1 MSGQRRDEA
10 YDGWSRLHGG
20 LDPRTSVWVAGWV
33 RLSHACARPL
43 AQRGVRPD
51 LVTVTGVA
59 LTAVAA
65 AVAALGAGW
74 PLVALVV
81 LVASAVLDGV
91 DGALAA
97 QTGSD
102 TRWGTVLD
110 PLADRVADLLALL
123 ALVALTGF
131 SAAGVAAGAA
141 AGALTLL
148 LESVRSTAQVAGM
161 SGPGA
166 VTLWERPSRVLVAA
180 FGFLACGAEWVAR
193 RSGVDALPAV
203 DEAVLATTALTVAVA
218 LGVAGLVRL
227 LVAVRRALA
236 A

>member
-43 AQRGVRPD
+43 ARRGVRPD
-51 LVTVTGVA
+51 TVTLTAVV

-81 LVASAVLDGV
+81 LVAAAVLDGV

-97 QTGSD
+97 QTGTD
-102 TRWGTVLD
+102 TPWGRVLD
-110 PLADRVADLLALL
+110 PLADRVADLLALGG
-123 ALVALTGF
+123 LVALTGF
-131 SAAGVAAGAA
+131 STAGVAAGVA

-161 SGPGA
+161 TGPGS
-166 VTLWERPSRVLVAA
+166 VTVWERPARVIVVAL
-180 FGFLACGAEWVAR
+180 GFLACGAEWVAR
-193 RSGVDALPAV
+193 RAGVEVLSAVDA
-203 DEAVLATTALTVAVA
+203 AVLATTALTFAVA

-227 LVAVRRALA
+227 LIAVRHALTA
-236 A
+236 